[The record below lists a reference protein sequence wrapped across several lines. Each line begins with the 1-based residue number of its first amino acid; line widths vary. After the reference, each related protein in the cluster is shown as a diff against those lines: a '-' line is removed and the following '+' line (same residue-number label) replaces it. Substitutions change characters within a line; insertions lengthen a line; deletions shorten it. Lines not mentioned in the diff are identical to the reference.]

1 MSDYKGVFAWVQ
13 LPDGRARFA
22 GTKRCWDEQGHI
34 TFALE
39 LNGVEYFGEIDQV
52 FLPDRHNFNIEII
65 SFGYGRGE
73 DVGMP
78 GAATVFTID
87 EVDVLQRLITQLV
100 RAGLGFQRPPNV
112 LSQTENSR
120 FMGEILFRD
129 GWVLVGA
136 EDYSS

>member
-1 MSDYKGVFAWVQ
+1 MSDYKGVFDWVQ
-13 LPDGRARFA
+13 FSEGKARFA

-52 FLPDRHNFNIEII
+52 FLPDRHNFNVEII

-78 GAATVFTID
+78 GAAIVLTID
-87 EVDVLQRLITQLV
+87 EAAVFQRLITQLV
-100 RAGLGFQRPPNV
+100 RAGLGFHRLPNV

-120 FMGEILFRD
+120 FMGEIVFRD
-129 GWVLVGA
+129 GWVLMHEEITA
-136 EDYSS
+136 